1 MSKVEGEA
9 RKKRGR
15 CDERTYRACLDFN
28 WFVIMVKAGRPAE
41 AEERVLEPGTTSGVK
56 AVRLVDGVP
65 LLVASSTE

>member
-1 MSKVEGEA
+1 
-9 RKKRGR
+9 
-15 CDERTYRACLDFN
+15 LDFN
-28 WFVIMVKAGRPAE
+28 LFVIMVKAGRPAE